1 MTRQLLN
8 LCIIIVAL
16 APLLLGT
23 EPSLPPYQDFTVSGM
38 LERPA
43 GGSKE
48 GFTVVLCGK
57 SGFFGDS
64 SFHILRGLGYSTNDR
79 PIALTDSSGAFS
91 LRVSSYEV
99 DSLAVAV
106 VVPDRPLEL
115 GERFFVD
122 KALGTPHRRT
132 YTSGTATGCAGCSTG
147 LDVTERIEYYSYYY
161 SNKNISITF

>member
-1 MTRQLLN
+1 MSRQLLK

-48 GFTVVLCGK
+48 GFAVVLCGK
-57 SGFFGDS
+57 SRFFGDS
-64 SFHILRGLGYSTNDR
+64 SFHILRGLGYSTNDC
-79 PIALTDSSGAFS
+79 PIALTDSSGAFT

-99 DSLAVAV
+99 DSLALAV
-106 VVPDRPLEL
+106 VVPDRPLER
-115 GERFFVD
+115 GEPFFVD
-122 KALGTPHRRT
+122 KTRGTPHWRT
-132 YTSGTATGCAGCSTG
+132 YKSTGATGCAGCSTG
-147 LDVTERIEYYSYYY
+147 PDVTERIEFYSYYY